1 MASEHCLAF
10 MVPDELE
17 TSGNL
22 QKWFKTRNS
31 PKQPKKKKKS
41 KNFRPSCRK
50 FEEGIRPLELNSEVS
65 PHFSV

>member
-1 MASEHCLAF
+1 MVSEHRLAF
-10 MVPDELE
+10 MVLDELE

-22 QKWFKTRNS
+22 QKWFNTVNS
-31 PKQPKKKKKS
+31 PKQPKMS
-41 KNFRPSCRK
+41 KNFRK